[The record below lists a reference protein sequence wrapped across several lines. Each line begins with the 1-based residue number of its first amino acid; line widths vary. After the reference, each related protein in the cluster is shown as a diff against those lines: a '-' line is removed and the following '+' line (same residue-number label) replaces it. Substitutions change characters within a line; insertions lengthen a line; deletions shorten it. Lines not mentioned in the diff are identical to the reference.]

1 MLQPVGCISALPST
15 LKCPAFSF
23 LLLLVEFLP
32 FLMIPSLPFH
42 FSLPQHLQSAQ
53 QARHRVL
60 HTIFFGRN
68 RTWYKLTQPE
78 NLMEG
83 REAPKTVGGM
93 NYPALCKSI
102 TQRPPQQVHVYLTK
116 ICPCTCPCSFTGTA
130 KAQLLPDPITLPGTS
145 EPVLR
150 CGGAALILLLVQL
163 IPNRRCTGDS
173 HLPCLPLLAPPVPVS
188 GRAGGACSE
197 SLNLPGHWTVP
208 SGALITRTEFH

>member
-1 MLQPVGCISALPST
+1 MHFSASLHTEAS
-15 LKCPAFSF
+15 SF
-23 LLLLVEFLP
+23 LLLLLLVEFLP

-42 FSLPQHLQSAQ
+42 FSLPQLLQSAE

-60 HTIFFGRN
+60 HTTFFGRN

-93 NYPALCKSI
+93 NYPLCARAAPRGLHNKCMFISP
-102 TQRPPQQVHVYLTK
+102 RSVPAPVPAPPWHCQS
-116 ICPCTCPCSFTGTA
+116 PA
-130 KAQLLPDPITLPGTS
+130 LPDPISTPSDGTC
-145 EPVLR
+145 R
-150 CGGAALILLLVQL
+150 GAALILLLVQL

-188 GRAGGACSE
+188 GGAGGACTE

-208 SGALITRTEFH
+208 SGALITRAEFH